1 MKMNFALRVD
11 LPDFDGDG
19 DNYLEDYYWVDI
31 ANVSD
36 VPVYF
41 FKVLQMLT
49 KARVGGVLM
58 EISVDILMHGF
69 NFYKLLQL
77 QYLPMEQRYL
87 Q

>member
-1 MKMNFALRVD
+1 MSPILTVPEINPESELMKMNFALRVD

-41 FKVLQMLT
+41 FQSIIM
-49 KARVGGVLM
+49 
-58 EISVDILMHGF
+58 
-69 NFYKLLQL
+69 N
-77 QYLPMEQRYL
+77 
-87 Q
+87 